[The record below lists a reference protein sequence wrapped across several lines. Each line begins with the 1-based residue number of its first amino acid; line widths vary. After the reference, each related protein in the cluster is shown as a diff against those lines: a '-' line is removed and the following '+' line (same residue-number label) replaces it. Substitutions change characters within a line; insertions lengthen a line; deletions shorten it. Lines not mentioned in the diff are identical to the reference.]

1 MVNALVIRPNTHLAK
16 AEKALRAAQYVRM
29 STDYQ
34 HYSTENQAATIAAY
48 AARQNLKIVRTYAD
62 DGRSG
67 LRISNRSALVEL
79 INDIR
84 FGKADFSHVLVY
96 DVSRWGRFQ
105 DTDESAHYEFICKQA
120 GVKVTYCAEQFENDG
135 GMLSSIVKNLK
146 RVMAAEYS
154 RELSVKVH
162 AGACKVASMGFRGG
176 GAVGYGLRRE
186 LVDEKRRSKGIL
198 QKGERKHLQTHHV
211 LLRPGP
217 ARELRIVRRI
227 FREFVV
233 GRHSQAEIARRLNQ
247 AGIPNHRDKPWSD
260 WMIHYLLQ
268 NENYIGN
275 LIYNRSSYRLRNV
288 RIKNPSKD
296 WIRSKAGFDP
306 IVSERIFAK
315 AQERM
320 KTHYVRRSDEQLLAE
335 LRDVLSEKGQLSAD
349 IMNKMPAIP
358 SPALYAWRFGSLRN
372 AFERVGYR
380 PQRNYD
386 YIDQRPKLNQQ
397 LLDLG
402 DDVARRIRALG
413 ASSVFDAAARTL
425 NVENRLTVSLR
436 IGRYYPDQDK
446 VAVWHV
452 HRNANLP
459 SGWILAL
466 RLNKKNTKIVD
477 YFVIPT
483 TEMKKIRIALRA
495 TLRYSRFDKYHA
507 PSIRDA
513 VRMIMEAVAATSPTC
528 SPKQVPKGLARSVP
542 TRIVTGRAQ
551 H

>member
-1 MVNALVIRPNTHLAK
+1 LI
-16 AEKALRAAQYVRM
+16 
-29 STDYQ
+29 
-34 HYSTENQAATIAAY
+34 
-48 AARQNLKIVRTYAD
+48 IVRTYAD
-62 DGRSG
+62 DGCSG

-105 DTDESAHYEFICKQA
+105 DIDESAHYEFICRQA
-120 GVKVTYCAEQFENDG
+120 GVKVAYCAEQFENDG
-135 GMLSSIVKNLK
+135 GLLSSIVKNLK
-146 RVMAAEYS
+146 RVIAAEYS

-186 LVDEKRRSKGIL
+186 LVDEKRRSKGTL
-198 QKGERKHLQTHHV
+198 QKGQRKHLQSHHV

-217 ARELRIVRRI
+217 AKELRIVRRI

-233 GRHSQAEIARRLNQ
+233 EQRSQVEIARRLNQ
-247 AGIPNHRDKPWSD
+247 AGIPNHHDRPWSE

-275 LIYNRSSYRLRNV
+275 LIYKKSSYRLRQV
-288 RIKNPSKD
+288 RKENPSNE

-306 IVSERIFAK
+306 IVSEEMFTK

-320 KTHYVRRSDEQLLAE
+320 KAHYVRWSDKQLLDR
-335 LRDVLSEKGQLSAD
+335 LRDALNEKGQLIAD
-349 IMNKMPAIP
+349 IINNRSGMP

-372 AFERVGYR
+372 AFKRVGYR
-380 PQRNYD
+380 AKRNYN

-397 LLDLG
+397 LIDSG
-402 DDVARRIRALG
+402 DDLARRIRALG
-413 ASSVFDAAARTL
+413 ASAVFDATTHTL
-425 NVENRLTVSLR
+425 SVANRLTISLR
-436 IGRYYPDQDK
+436 IGRYYPDRDK

-459 SGWILAL
+459 VGLILAL
-466 RLNKKNTKIVD
+466 RLNKRNTKIAD

-495 TLRYSRFDKYHA
+495 TLRFSRFDKYHA
-507 PSIRDA
+507 PSICDA
-513 VRMIMEAVAATSPTC
+513 VRMIMEGVAATSPV
-528 SPKQVPKGLARSVP
+528 SPTKRVPKGLARSAP
-542 TRIVTGRAQ
+542 TNVLTCHAR